1 MLSKG
6 VASNSYIAGI
16 TNLMRSRTQNYPLK
30 HSVFKTIHEM
40 PSLVLQN
47 LTKASKLKHDLR
59 ALERKIVLWK
69 FDCID

>member
-6 VASNSYIAGI
+6 AASNSYIAGI
-16 TNLMRSRTQNYPLK
+16 TNLMRSWTHNYPLK

-47 LTKASKLKHDLR
+47 LTKASKLKYHLR
-59 ALERKIVLWK
+59 AIERKIVLWK
-69 FDCID
+69 LVSID